1 MVGRDD
7 ISGVFYNFIDRSH
20 EHLPADFTG
29 GTQEF
34 TVEVEKCPHYIWA
47 PKIFAVGMAVCPSER
62 EFGLN
67 FGVWKELETAS
78 GSQGSRRD
86 FVGRQ
91 RG

>member
-1 MVGRDD
+1 
-7 ISGVFYNFIDRSH
+7 
-20 EHLPADFTG
+20 
-29 GTQEF
+29 
-34 TVEVEKCPHYIWA
+34 
-47 PKIFAVGMAVCPSER
+47 MAVCPSER